1 MLLRALITVAIVGAA
16 RVTSG
21 VAKTFTRYEKVV
33 HALAPAGV
41 RVHGAV
47 CLPHRANGPGDIDC
61 APHGSARVGGAPEVG
76 RVANPKDEMWMA
88 REGWSHKG
96 QPRPTGSGSL
106 RRRHIHAASQHITSD
121 PIMLQRGPIMWAPGE
136 LPDYL
141 GQQSPDRR
149 FTRRSAHAATDVIMC
164 ALEPPGRAPGVC

>member
-1 MLLRALITVAIVGAA
+1 MLLRALITVAIEDA
-16 RVTSG
+16 RHVTSG

-61 APHGSARVGGAPEVG
+61 APHGSARVGELQGRSRCQPEG
-76 RVANPKDEMWMA
+76 QMWVA

-96 QPRPTGSGSL
+96 RPRPTGSGSL
-106 RRRHIHAASQHITSD
+106 SVGI
-121 PIMLQRGPIMWAPGE
+121 
-136 LPDYL
+136 
-141 GQQSPDRR
+141 
-149 FTRRSAHAATDVIMC
+149 FTRRAST
-164 ALEPPGRAPGVC
+164 

>member
-1 MLLRALITVAIVGAA
+1 M
-16 RVTSG
+16 TSG

-33 HALAPAGV
+33 HALAAAGV
-41 RVHGAV
+41 RVHRAV

-61 APHGSARVGGAPEVG
+61 GSTWVREGSVSSKVG

-106 RRRHIHAASQHITSD
+106 SVSI
-121 PIMLQRGPIMWAPGE
+121 
-136 LPDYL
+136 
-141 GQQSPDRR
+141 
-149 FTRRSAHAATDVIMC
+149 FTRRAST
-164 ALEPPGRAPGVC
+164 

>member
-1 MLLRALITVAIVGAA
+1 M
-16 RVTSG
+16 TSG

-41 RVHGAV
+41 LVHGAV
-47 CLPHRANGPGDIDC
+47 CLPHRANGPGISTVLHMG
-61 APHGSARVGGAPEVG
+61 PRGSVSSKVG

-106 RRRHIHAASQHITSD
+106 SVGI
-121 PIMLQRGPIMWAPGE
+121 
-136 LPDYL
+136 
-141 GQQSPDRR
+141 
-149 FTRRSAHAATDVIMC
+149 FTRRAST
-164 ALEPPGRAPGVC
+164 